1 MSAIEKQRIG
11 YSLRFRPF
19 GKQIRVPVPV
29 ETEEQVVK
37 AKKAVETACRS
48 GQFSKLSVLER
59 DIARTSFQKSGFELP
74 SELVIP
80 IYEKR
85 QAPETLWEGVES
97 FLNYDGIAGTRAVER
112 DEITLCHAVNIWGKN
127 KLIKD
132 IWVPELR
139 HYMDKRKESEKVKKN
154 GTLNRERS
162 TLWKFFRVMI
172 ELKVIDKNPVKF
184 IERLSEKDGER
195 EVYISYQD
203 FLRIVDCAS
212 SWFPWFEPI
221 VQTIYFTGLRRK
233 EALNLTHKRLSLEDR
248 LFYFGPKNTKEA
260 AKKRVPI
267 HKSLLEVMKRT
278 VDLSKDHERVFLIH
292 NSDGKG
298 VRPPSKESLKNP
310 WRKIMDALGLK
321 PRPQL
326 RDLRHTWKRNA
337 FLSKIPERISESML
351 GHWYAQK
358 PIVRRYGWISDD
370 EFREAIDTLMLDHGP
385 THISDPSLY
394 EDESDV

>member
-11 YSLRFRPF
+11 YSLRFRPL
-19 GKQIRVPVPV
+19 GKQVRVPVPV
-29 ETEEQVVK
+29 QTEEEVTK
-37 AKKAVETACRS
+37 IKTTLERACRS
-48 GQFSKLSVLER
+48 GQFCSLSALEK

-74 SELVIP
+74 SELVIQT
-80 IYEKR
+80 YEKR
-85 QAPETLWEGVES
+85 KAPETFWEGAES
-97 FLNYDGIAGTRAVER
+97 FLNYDGVAGKPALDR
-112 DEITLCHAVNIWGKN
+112 DMITLRHAVNILGKN

-172 ELKVIDKNPVKF
+172 ELKVIDKNPAKF

-267 HKSLLEVMKRT
+267 HKSLLEVMNRT

-298 VRPPSKESLKNP
+298 TRPPSKESLKNP

-321 PRPQL
+321 PRPWL
-326 RDLRHTWKRNA
+326 TDLRHTFKRNA
-337 FLSKIPERISESML
+337 FLSKIPERISESIL

-358 PIVRRYGWISDD
+358 PIRRRYGWVSDD
-370 EFREAIDTLMLDHGP
+370 EFREAIDTLTLDHGP
-385 THISDPSLY
+385 THIFDPSIY
-394 EDESDV
+394 EED